1 MSKEPNTL
9 NQPAAKP
16 SRSVLF
22 GAAFLMATSA
32 IGPGFL
38 TQTSTFTAQHG
49 AALALI
55 IVMAIIMDITAQMNI
70 WSVVTVSKMRAQD
83 VCNKL
88 LPGLGYVIAILVAI
102 GGLAFNVG
110 NVGGVALG
118 FNAMFG
124 LDQTIGA
131 VVAGCLGIII
141 FINKNAKTIMDKVAT
156 LLAAIILITVLVVAV
171 ISQPP
176 LGEVAKG
183 VTRVDYLLNP
193 ENNAFTALTTLLGGS
208 CGGYIAFSGAH
219 RLLDAGI
226 SGPENVGHVR
236 KSVIQGCGTSGAVRI
251 LLFLAVLGTC
261 MSGTQWL
268 AENAQ
273 IITDAA
279 NGGNPAA
286 EAFRLAAG
294 DFGYRLFGLCLFSA
308 GVSSVV
314 GAAFT
319 SVSVVGAAFTSVS
332 FLKTLHPFINKYE
345 RQFVVGFIAFSTLM
359 MVIVGNA
366 AQLLIIAGA
375 FNGLI
380 LPITLGVMLI
390 ASRSKR
396 IVGSEYKHP
405 MPLIILGAIVVLISL
420 YSGVQA
426 VPGILDL
433 FG

>member
-1 MSKEPNTL
+1 MSNQPNTA
-9 NQPAAKP
+9 AAKP

-49 AALALI
+49 AALALV
-55 IVMAIIMDITAQMNI
+55 IVLAIIMDMTAQMNI

-83 VCNKL
+83 VANKL
-88 LPGLGYVIAILVAI
+88 LPGLGIVIAILVAI

-124 LDQTIGA
+124 LNEKVGA

-156 LLAAIILITVLVVAV
+156 VLAAVILITVTVVAV

-183 VTRVDYLLNP
+183 AVSFGELPTMFVCI
-193 ENNAFTALTTLLGGS
+193 TTLLGGS

-226 SGPENVGHVR
+226 SGPENIGHVR
-236 KSVIQGCGTSGAVRI
+236 KSVLQGCGTSGAVRI

-268 AENAQ
+268 AENAK

-294 DFGYRLFGLCLFSA
+294 NLGYRLFGLCLFSA

-314 GAAFT
+314 GAAY
-319 SVSVVGAAFTSVS
+319 TSVS
-332 FLKTLHPFINKYE
+332 FLKTLHPFIAKYE

-366 AQLLIIAGA
+366 AALLIIAGA

-380 LPITLGVMLI
+380 LPVTLGVMLF
-390 ASRSKR
+390 AGHKTR
-396 IVGSEYKHP
+396 IVGTEYKHP
-405 MPLIILGAIVVLISL
+405 MWLTVLGAIVVVIAL
-420 YSGVQA
+420 YSGIQA
-426 VPGILDL
+426 VPGILKL
-433 FG
+433 FA

>member
-1 MSKEPNTL
+1 MSNQPNT
-9 NQPAAKP
+9 AAVKP

-49 AALALI
+49 AALALV
-55 IVMAIIMDITAQMNI
+55 IVLAIVMDITAQMNI

-83 VCNKL
+83 VANKL
-88 LPGLGYVIAILVAI
+88 LPGLGVIIAILVAI

-118 FNAMFG
+118 FNAMIG
-124 LDQTIGA
+124 LDQKVGA

-156 LLAAIILITVLVVAV
+156 ILAAIILITVLVVAI
-171 ISQPP
+171 ISEPP
-176 LGEVAKG
+176 LGEVGKG
-183 VTRVDYLLNP
+183 LVDFQYLLNP
-193 ENNAFTALTTLLGGS
+193 ETNMFTALTTLLGGS

-226 SGPENVGHVR
+226 SGPENIGHVR
-236 KSVIQGCGTSGAVRI
+236 KSVLQGCGTSGAVRI

-268 AENAQ
+268 AENAK

-279 NGGNPAA
+279 TSGGNPAA

-294 DFGYRLFGLCLFSA
+294 DLGYRLFGLCLFSA

-314 GAAFT
+314 GAAY
-319 SVSVVGAAFTSVS
+319 TSVS
-332 FLKTLHPFINKYE
+332 FLKTLHPFIAKYE

-366 AQLLIIAGA
+366 AALLIIAGA

-380 LPITLGVMLI
+380 LPVTLGVMLFAGHK
-390 ASRSKR
+390 AS

-405 MPLIILGAIVVLISL
+405 MWLTILGAIVVVIAL

-426 VPGILDL
+426 VPGIMAL

>member
-1 MSKEPNTL
+1 MSNQPNTA
-9 NQPAAKP
+9 AAKP

-49 AALALI
+49 AALALV
-55 IVMAIIMDITAQMNI
+55 IVLAIVMDITAQMNI

-83 VCNKL
+83 VANKL
-88 LPGLGYVIAILVAI
+88 LPGLGVIIAILVAI

-118 FNAMFG
+118 FNAMIG
-124 LDQTIGA
+124 LDQKVGA

-156 LLAAIILITVLVVAV
+156 ILAAIILITVLVVAI
-171 ISQPP
+171 ISEPP
-176 LGEVAKG
+176 LGEVGKG
-183 VTRVDYLLNP
+183 LVDFQYLLNP
-193 ENNAFTALTTLLGGS
+193 ETNMFTALTTLLGGS

-226 SGPENVGHVR
+226 SGPENIGHVR
-236 KSVIQGCGTSGAVRI
+236 KSVLQGCGTSGAVRI

-268 AENAQ
+268 AENAK

-279 NGGNPAA
+279 TSGGNPAA

-294 DFGYRLFGLCLFSA
+294 DLGYRLFGLCLFSA

-314 GAAFT
+314 GAAY
-319 SVSVVGAAFTSVS
+319 TSVS
-332 FLKTLHPFINKYE
+332 FLKTLHPFIAKYE

-366 AQLLIIAGA
+366 AALLIIAGA

-380 LPITLGVMLI
+380 LPVTLGVMLFAGHK
-390 ASRSKR
+390 AS

-405 MPLIILGAIVVLISL
+405 MWLTILGAIVVVIAL

-426 VPGILDL
+426 VPGILKL
-433 FG
+433 FA

>member
-1 MSKEPNTL
+1 MSNQPNTA
-9 NQPAAKP
+9 AAKP

-49 AALALI
+49 AALALV
-55 IVMAIIMDITAQMNI
+55 IVLAIIMDMTAQMNI

-83 VCNKL
+83 VANKL
-88 LPGLGYVIAILVAI
+88 LPGLGVIIAILVAI

-118 FNAMFG
+118 FNAMIG
-124 LDQTIGA
+124 LDQKVGA

-156 LLAAIILITVLVVAV
+156 ILAAVILVTVLVVAI
-171 ISQPP
+171 ISEPP
-176 LGEVAKG
+176 LGEVGKG
-183 VTRVDYLLNP
+183 LVDFQYLLDPKTNM
-193 ENNAFTALTTLLGGS
+193 FTALTTLLGGS

-226 SGPENVGHVR
+226 SGPENIGHVR
-236 KSVIQGCGTSGAVRI
+236 KSVLQGCGTSGAVRI

-268 AENAQ
+268 AENAK

-294 DFGYRLFGLCLFSA
+294 DLGYRLFGLCLFSA

-314 GAAFT
+314 GAAY
-319 SVSVVGAAFTSVS
+319 TSVS
-332 FLKTLHPFINKYE
+332 FLKTLHPFI
-345 RQFVVGFIAFSTLM
+345 A
-359 MVIVGNA
+359 
-366 AQLLIIAGA
+366 
-375 FNGLI
+375 
-380 LPITLGVMLI
+380 
-390 ASRSKR
+390 
-396 IVGSEYKHP
+396 
-405 MPLIILGAIVVLISL
+405 
-420 YSGVQA
+420 
-426 VPGILDL
+426 
-433 FG
+433 

>member
-1 MSKEPNTL
+1 MSNNL
-9 NQPAAKP
+9 ANSGAKP

-49 AALALI
+49 AALALV
-55 IVMAIIMDITAQMNI
+55 IVLVILMDITAQMNI
-70 WSVVTVSKMRAQD
+70 WSVVSVSGMRAQD
-83 VCNKL
+83 VANKL
-88 LPGLGYVIAILVAI
+88 LPGLGVVIAILVAI

-124 LDQTIGA
+124 LNQKVGA
-131 VVAGCLGIII
+131 VIAGCLGIII
-141 FINKNAKTIMDKVAT
+141 FVNKNAKTIMDKVAT
-156 LLAAIILITVLVVAV
+156 VLAAVILITVLVVAV
-171 ISQPP
+171 KSQPP
-176 LGEVAKG
+176 MGEVVKG
-183 VTRVDYLLNP
+183 LGSFDKLLDTKTGM
-193 ENNAFTALTTLLGGS
+193 FTALTTILGGS

-236 KSVIQGCGTSGAVRI
+236 RSVVQGCGTSGLVRI

-261 MSGTQWL
+261 TVGTTWV

-279 NGGNPAA
+279 KGGNPAA

-294 DFGYRLFGLCLFSA
+294 DLGYRLFGLCLFSA

-319 SVSVVGAAFTSVS
+319 SVS
-332 FLKTLHPFINKYE
+332 FLKTLHPVIAKYE
-345 RQFVVGFIAFSTLM
+345 RQCVIGFIAFSTLM

-366 AQLLIIAGA
+366 AQLLIVAGA

-396 IVGSEYKHP
+396 IVGENYNHP
-405 MPLIILGAIVVLISL
+405 MWMIIPGIVVVAIAL
-420 YSGVQA
+420 YSGVQS
-426 VPGILDL
+426 VPNILNL
-433 FG
+433 FK

>member
-1 MSKEPNTL
+1 MSNNL
-9 NQPAAKP
+9 ANSGAKP

-49 AALALI
+49 AALALV
-55 IVMAIIMDITAQMNI
+55 IVLVILMDITAQMNI
-70 WSVVTVSKMRAQD
+70 WSVVSVSGMRAQD
-83 VCNKL
+83 VANKL
-88 LPGLGYVIAILVAI
+88 LPGLGVVIAILVAI

-118 FNAMFG
+118 FNAMLG
-124 LDQTIGA
+124 LDQKIGA
-131 VVAGCLGIII
+131 IIAGCLGIII
-141 FINKNAKTIMDKVAT
+141 FVNKNAKTIMDKVAT
-156 LLAAIILITVLVVAV
+156 VLAAVILLTVLVVAV
-171 ISQPP
+171 KSQPP
-176 LGEVAKG
+176 MGEVVKG
-183 VTRVDYLLNP
+183 RGSFDKLLNT
-193 ENNAFTALTTLLGGS
+193 ETGMFTALTTILGGS

-236 KSVIQGCGTSGAVRI
+236 RSVVQGCGTSGLVRI

-261 MSGTQWL
+261 TVGTTWV

-279 NGGNPAA
+279 KGGNPAA

-294 DFGYRLFGLCLFSA
+294 DLGYRLFGLCLFSA

-319 SVSVVGAAFTSVS
+319 SVS
-332 FLKTLHPFINKYE
+332 FLKTLHPMIAKYE
-345 RQFVVGFIAFSTLM
+345 RQCVIGFIAFSTLM

-366 AQLLIIAGA
+366 AQLLIVAGA

-396 IVGSEYKHP
+396 IVGENYNHP
-405 MPLIILGAIVVLISL
+405 IWMIIPGIVVVAIAL
-420 YSGVQA
+420 YSGVQS
-426 VPGILDL
+426 VPNIVNL
-433 FG
+433 FK

>member
-1 MSKEPNTL
+1 MSNNL
-9 NQPAAKP
+9 ANSGAKP

-49 AALALI
+49 AALALV
-55 IVMAIIMDITAQMNI
+55 IVLVILMDITAQMNI
-70 WSVVTVSKMRAQD
+70 WSVVSVSGMRAQD
-83 VCNKL
+83 VANKL
-88 LPGLGYVIAILVAI
+88 LPGLGVVIAILVAI

-118 FNAMFG
+118 FNAMLG
-124 LDQTIGA
+124 LDQKIGA
-131 VVAGCLGIII
+131 IIAGCLGIII
-141 FINKNAKTIMDKVAT
+141 FVNKNAKTIMDKVAT
-156 LLAAIILITVLVVAV
+156 VLAAVILLTVLVVAV
-171 ISQPP
+171 KSQPP
-176 LGEVAKG
+176 MGEVVKG
-183 VTRVDYLLNP
+183 LGSFDKLLNT
-193 ENNAFTALTTLLGGS
+193 ETGMFTALTTILGGS

-236 KSVIQGCGTSGAVRI
+236 RSVVQGCGTSGLVRI

-261 MSGTQWL
+261 TVGTTWV

-279 NGGNPAA
+279 KGGNPAA

-294 DFGYRLFGLCLFSA
+294 DLGYRLFGLCLFSA

-319 SVSVVGAAFTSVS
+319 SVS
-332 FLKTLHPFINKYE
+332 FLKTLHPVIAKYE
-345 RQFVVGFIAFSTLM
+345 RQCVIGFIAFSTLM

-366 AQLLIIAGA
+366 AQLLIVAGA

-396 IVGSEYKHP
+396 IVGENYNHP
-405 MPLIILGAIVVLISL
+405 IWMIIPGIVVVAIAL
-420 YSGVQA
+420 YSGVQS
-426 VPGILDL
+426 VPNIVNL
-433 FG
+433 FK

>member
-1 MSKEPNTL
+1 MSNQPNTA
-9 NQPAAKP
+9 AAKP

-49 AALALI
+49 AALALV
-55 IVMAIIMDITAQMNI
+55 IVLAIIMDMTAQMNI

-83 VCNKL
+83 VANKL
-88 LPGLGYVIAILVAI
+88 LPGLGVIIAILVAI

-118 FNAMFG
+118 FNAMIG
-124 LDQTIGA
+124 LDQKVGA

-156 LLAAIILITVLVVAV
+156 ILAAVILVTVLVVAI
-171 ISQPP
+171 ISEPP
-176 LGEVAKG
+176 LGEVGKG
-183 VTRVDYLLNP
+183 LVDFQYLLDPKTNM
-193 ENNAFTALTTLLGGS
+193 FTALTTLLGGS

-226 SGPENVGHVR
+226 SGPENIGHVR
-236 KSVIQGCGTSGAVRI
+236 KSVLQGCGTSGAVRI

-268 AENAQ
+268 AENAK

-294 DFGYRLFGLCLFSA
+294 NLGYRLFGLCLFSA

-314 GAAFT
+314 GAAY
-319 SVSVVGAAFTSVS
+319 TSVS
-332 FLKTLHPFINKYE
+332 FLKTLHPFIAKYE

-366 AQLLIIAGA
+366 AALLIIAGA

-380 LPITLGVMLI
+380 LPVTLGVMLF
-390 ASRSKR
+390 AGHKTR
-396 IVGSEYKHP
+396 IVGTEYKHP
-405 MPLIILGAIVVLISL
+405 MWLTVLGAIVVVIAL
-420 YSGVQA
+420 YSGIQA
-426 VPGILDL
+426 VPGIQKL
-433 FG
+433 FA

>member
-1 MSKEPNTL
+1 MSNNL
-9 NQPAAKP
+9 ANSGAKP

-49 AALALI
+49 AALALV
-55 IVMAIIMDITAQMNI
+55 IVLVILMDITAQMNI
-70 WSVVTVSKMRAQD
+70 WSVVSVSGMRAQD
-83 VCNKL
+83 VANKL
-88 LPGLGYVIAILVAI
+88 LPGLGVIIAILVAI

-124 LDQTIGA
+124 LNQKVGA
-131 VVAGCLGIII
+131 VIAGCLGIII
-141 FINKNAKTIMDKVAT
+141 FVNKNAKTIMDKVAT
-156 LLAAIILITVLVVAV
+156 VLAAVILLTVLVVAV
-171 ISQPP
+171 KSQPP
-176 LGEVAKG
+176 MGEVVKG
-183 VTRVDYLLNP
+183 LGSFDKLLNT
-193 ENNAFTALTTLLGGS
+193 ETGMFTALTTILGGS

-236 KSVIQGCGTSGAVRI
+236 RSVVQGCGTSGLVRI

-261 MSGTQWL
+261 TVGTTWV

-279 NGGNPAA
+279 KGGNPAA

-294 DFGYRLFGLCLFSA
+294 DLGYRLFGLCLFSA

-319 SVSVVGAAFTSVS
+319 SVS
-332 FLKTLHPFINKYE
+332 FLKTLHPVIAKYE
-345 RQFVVGFIAFSTLM
+345 RQCVIGFIAFSTLM

-366 AQLLIIAGA
+366 AQLLIVAGA

-396 IVGSEYKHP
+396 IVGENYNHP
-405 MPLIILGAIVVLISL
+405 IWMIIPGIVVVAIAL
-420 YSGVQA
+420 YSGVQS
-426 VPGILDL
+426 VPNIVNL
-433 FG
+433 FK

>member
-1 MSKEPNTL
+1 MSKQPNTVSTGT
-9 NQPAAKP
+9 KP

-38 TQTSTFTAQHG
+38 TQTSKFTAQIG
-49 AALALI
+49 ASLALV
-55 IVMAIIMDITAQMNI
+55 IVLAIIMDITAQMNI
-70 WSVVTVSKMRAQD
+70 WSIVSVSGMRAQD
-83 VCNKL
+83 VANKL
-88 LPGLGYVIAILVAI
+88 LPGLGVVIAILVAI

-118 FNAMFG
+118 FNAMIG
-124 LDQTIGA
+124 LNEKVGA

-156 LLAAIILITVLVVAV
+156 ILAAVILVTVLVVAI
-171 ISQPP
+171 ISEPP

-183 VTRVDYLLNP
+183 LGSFEKLMDSDSGMFL
-193 ENNAFTALTTLLGGS
+193 ALTTLLGGS

-226 SGPENVGHVR
+226 SGPENIGHVR
-236 KSVIQGCGTSGAVRI
+236 KSVLQGCGTSGVVRI

-261 MSGTQWL
+261 MSGTQW
-268 AENAQ
+268 
-273 IITDAA
+273 IAA
-279 NGGNPAA
+279 NADAIVNASNPAA

-294 DFGYRLFGLCLFSA
+294 DIGYRLFGLCLFSA

-314 GAAFT
+314 GAAY
-319 SVSVVGAAFTSVS
+319 TSVS
-332 FLKTLHPFINKYE
+332 FLKTLHPFIAKYE

-359 MVIVGNA
+359 MVILGNA
-366 AQLLIIAGA
+366 AALLIIAGA

-380 LPITLGVMLI
+380 LPVTLGVMLV
-390 ASRSKR
+390 AGHQAR
-396 IVGSEYKHP
+396 IVGKEYKHP
-405 MPLIILGAIVVLISL
+405 MWLTILGAIVVVIAL
-420 YSGVQA
+420 YSGIQS
-426 VPGILDL
+426 VPTITQL
-433 FG
+433 FA

>member
-1 MSKEPNTL
+1 MSNQPNTA
-9 NQPAAKP
+9 AAKP

-38 TQTSTFTAQHG
+38 TRTSTFTAQHG
-49 AALALI
+49 AALALVI
-55 IVMAIIMDITAQMNI
+55 VLAIVMDMTAQMNI

-83 VCNKL
+83 VANKL
-88 LPGLGYVIAILVAI
+88 LPGLGVIIAILVAI
-102 GGLAFNVG
+102 GGLAFNGG

-118 FNAMFG
+118 CNAMIG
-124 LDQTIGA
+124 RDQKVGA

-156 LLAAIILITVLVVAV
+156 ILAAVILVTVLVVAI
-171 ISQPP
+171 ISEPP
-176 LGEVAKG
+176 LGEVGKG
-183 VTRVDYLLNP
+183 LVNFNYLMDP
-193 ENNAFTALTTLLGGS
+193 ETKMFTALTTLLGGS

-226 SGPENVGHVR
+226 SGPENIGHVR
-236 KSVIQGCGTSGAVRI
+236 KSVLQGCGTSGAVRI

-261 MSGTQWL
+261 MSGTQWI
-268 AENAQ
+268 AENAK

-279 NGGNPAA
+279 TNGGNPAA

-294 DFGYRLFGLCLFSA
+294 DLGYRLFGLCLFSA

-314 GAAFT
+314 GAAY
-319 SVSVVGAAFTSVS
+319 TSVS
-332 FLKTLHPFINKYE
+332 FLKTLHPFIAKYE

-359 MVIVGNA
+359 MVILGNA
-366 AQLLIIAGA
+366 AALLIIAGA

-380 LPITLGVMLI
+380 LPVTLGVMLFAGHK
-390 ASRSKR
+390 AS
-396 IVGSEYKHP
+396 IVGNEYKHP
-405 MPLIILGAIVVLISL
+405 MWLTILGAIVVVIAL
-420 YSGVQA
+420 YSGIKA
-426 VPGILDL
+426 VPGIMAL

>member
-1 MSKEPNTL
+1 MSNNLT
-9 NQPAAKP
+9 NSGAKP

-49 AALALI
+49 AALALV
-55 IVMAIIMDITAQMNI
+55 IVLVILMDITAQMNI
-70 WSVVTVSKMRAQD
+70 WSVVSVSGMRAQD
-83 VCNKL
+83 VANKL
-88 LPGLGYVIAILVAI
+88 LPGLGVVIAILVAI

-124 LDQTIGA
+124 LNQKVGA
-131 VVAGCLGIII
+131 VIAGCLGIII
-141 FINKNAKTIMDKVAT
+141 FVNKNAKTIMDKVAT
-156 LLAAIILITVLVVAV
+156 VLAAVILLTVLVVAV
-171 ISQPP
+171 KSQPP
-176 LGEVAKG
+176 MGEVVKG
-183 VTRVDYLLNP
+183 LGSFDKLLDTDTGM
-193 ENNAFTALTTLLGGS
+193 FTALTTILGGS

-236 KSVIQGCGTSGAVRI
+236 RSVVQGCGTSGLVRI

-261 MSGTQWL
+261 TVGTTWVT
-268 AENAQ
+268 ENAQ

-279 NGGNPAA
+279 KGGNPAA

-294 DFGYRLFGLCLFSA
+294 DLGYRLFGLCLFSA

-319 SVSVVGAAFTSVS
+319 SVS
-332 FLKTLHPFINKYE
+332 FLKTLHPVIAKYE
-345 RQFVVGFIAFSTLM
+345 RQCVIGFIAFSTLM

-366 AQLLIIAGA
+366 AQLLIVAGA

-396 IVGSEYKHP
+396 IVGENYNHP
-405 MPLIILGAIVVLISL
+405 MWMIIPGVVVVAIAL
-420 YSGVQA
+420 YSGVQS
-426 VPGILDL
+426 VPNILNL
-433 FG
+433 FK